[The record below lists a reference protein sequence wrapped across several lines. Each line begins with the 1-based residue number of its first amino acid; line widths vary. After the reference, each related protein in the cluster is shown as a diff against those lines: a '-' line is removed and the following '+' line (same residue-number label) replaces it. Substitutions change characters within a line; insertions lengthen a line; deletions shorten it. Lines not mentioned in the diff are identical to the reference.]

1 MNLYNHT
8 FYSSFSAEKT
18 DISSQ
23 LDNTHKMIKDFNTL
37 KKKSKIISN
46 KTKRNKN
53 RKIS

>member
-8 FYSSFSAEKT
+8 FYSSYSAEKT

-37 KKKSKIISN
+37 KKKSQIIS
-46 KTKRNKN
+46 KRKKWNKN
-53 RKIS
+53 RTIS